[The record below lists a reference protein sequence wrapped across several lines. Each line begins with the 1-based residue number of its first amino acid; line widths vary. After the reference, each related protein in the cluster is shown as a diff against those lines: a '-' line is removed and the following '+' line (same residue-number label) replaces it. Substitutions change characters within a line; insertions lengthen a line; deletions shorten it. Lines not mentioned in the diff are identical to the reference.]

1 LPTREQV
8 RELLD
13 QGLDYRAAGSRLG
26 IPAGQAYL
34 IATGRP
40 ADGSDTPSAQE
51 QEGSGG
57 RLLAASQQ
65 LANPPHDNPTGSK
78 TVRDWIAARVA
89 ADGQLREAAA
99 QRTAEPGE
107 PEAPDVSQDIT
118 DVLTRQHNQVEAL
131 QKQLAALPGHR
142 KGGTPADLAK
152 RKSIVDLMTARL
164 AAHET
169 AEEAHLWP
177 AVRAALPEGD
187 RWADGALQQEQES
200 NETLA
205 ALGPLGP
212 DTDEFDDLVEQLISQ
227 LRKHVA
233 YEARVFLLLR
243 DTMPEDE
250 REKLGKKVASAARQG
265 PTRPHSAPRKP
276 GAAVK
281 AAAAGAAPVDKMRDA
296 AGDRPAKRKGKAE

>member
-1 LPTREQV
+1 MRK
-8 RELLD
+8 LLD
-13 QGLDYRAAGSRLG
+13 QGLDYSSAASELG

-51 QEGSGG
+51 QESSQGK
-57 RLLAASQQ
+57 LLAASQN
-65 LANPPHDNPTGSK
+65 LANPPHRSPTGST

-89 ADGQLREAAA
+89 ADEQMRTAAA
-99 QRTAEPGE
+99 ERTAEPGE

-142 KGGTPADLAK
+142 KGGTPADLAR

-164 AAHET
+164 AGHEA

-177 AVRAALPEGD
+177 AVRAALPDGD
-187 RWADGALQQEQES
+187 RWADGALQQEQEG

-205 ALGPLGP
+205 ALAPLDP

-233 YEARVFLLLR
+233 YEARVFMLLR
-243 DTMPEDE
+243 EAMPEGE
-250 REKLGKKVASAARQG
+250 REKLGKKVASAARRG
-265 PTRPHSAPRKP
+265 PTRPHSGAPRKP
-276 GAAVK
+276 GAAAK
-281 AAAAGAAPVDKMRDA
+281 AAAAGAAPLDKMRDV
-296 AGDRPAKRKGKAE
+296 AGDRPAKRRGKAE

>member
-1 LPTREQV
+1 MALPTREQV

-13 QGLDYRAAGSRLG
+13 QGLDYGSAGSRLG

-51 QEGSGG
+51 QESSQGK
-57 RLLAASQQ
+57 LLAASQH
-65 LANPPHDNPTGSK
+65 LANPPHENPTGSE
-78 TVRDWIAARVA
+78 TVRDWIAGRVA
-89 ADGQLREAAA
+89 ADEQMRSAAA

-107 PEAPDVSQDIT
+107 PESPDVSQDIT

-142 KGGTPADLAK
+142 KGGTAADLVK

-164 AAHET
+164 AGHEA

-187 RWADGALQQEQES
+187 RWADGALQQEQEG

-205 ALGPLGP
+205 ALAPLDP
-212 DTDEFDDLVEQLISQ
+212 DTDEFDDLVEQLVSQ

-233 YEARVFLLLR
+233 YEARVFVLLR
-243 DTMPEDE
+243 EAMPGDE
-250 REKLGKKVASAARQG
+250 REKLGRKVASAVKRG
-265 PTRPHSAPRKP
+265 PQTRE
-276 GAAVK
+276 G
-281 AAAAGAAPVDKMRDA
+281 
-296 AGDRPAKRKGKAE
+296 

>member
-1 LPTREQV
+1 MGWALPTREQV
-8 RELLD
+8 RKLLD
-13 QGLDYRAAGSRLG
+13 QGLDYRTAASELG

-51 QEGSGG
+51 QESSQGK
-57 RLLAASQQ
+57 LLAASQN
-65 LANPPHDNPTGSK
+65 LANPPHENPTGSK

-89 ADGQLREAAA
+89 ADEQMRTAAA
-99 QRTAEPGE
+99 QRTAEPGK

-142 KGGTPADLAK
+142 KGGTAADLAK

-164 AAHET
+164 ASHEA

-177 AVRAALPEGD
+177 AVRAALPDGD
-187 RWADGALQQEQES
+187 RWADGALQQEQEG

-205 ALGPLGP
+205 ALAPLDP
-212 DTDEFDDLVEQLISQ
+212 DGDEFDDLVEQLISQ

-233 YEARVFLLLR
+233 YEARVFVLLR
-243 DTMPEDE
+243 EAMPADE
-250 REKLGKKVASAARQG
+250 REKLGKKVASAARRG
-265 PTRPHSAPRKP
+265 PARPRRSAPRKP
-276 GAAVK
+276 QTEEG
-281 AAAAGAAPVDKMRDA
+281 
-296 AGDRPAKRKGKAE
+296 

>member
-1 LPTREQV
+1 MPTREQV

-13 QGLDYRAAGSRLG
+13 QGLDYRSAGSRLG

-57 RLLAASQQ
+57 ELLAASQQ
-65 LANPPHDNPTGSK
+65 LANPPHENPTGSK

-89 ADGQLREAAA
+89 ADEQLRTAAA
-99 QRTAEPGE
+99 ERTAEPGK
-107 PEAPDVSQDIT
+107 PEAPDVSRDIT

-164 AAHET
+164 TAHET
-169 AEEAHLWP
+169 AEETHLWP
-177 AVRAALPEGD
+177 AVRAALPDGD
-187 RWADGALQQEQES
+187 RWADGALQQEQEG

-205 ALGPLGP
+205 ALAPLDP
-212 DTDEFDDLVEQLISQ
+212 DTDEFDDLVEQLVSQ

-233 YEARVFLLLR
+233 YEARVFVLLR
-243 DTMPEDE
+243 GAMPADE
-250 REKLGKKVASAARQG
+250 RAKLGKKAASAVRRG
-265 PTRPHSAPRKP
+265 PKRPHSAPRKP
-276 GAAVK
+276 GAVPQTRE
-281 AAAAGAAPVDKMRDA
+281 G
-296 AGDRPAKRKGKAE
+296 